1 MVTKCRTRVSAL
13 DWGFTSMCTIIPF
26 NPPLLLELPPARI
39 LLAFVILTAMLCGT
53 LGFATQTSAST
64 PPHKQLH
71 LHERLNAAH
80 PQTPQAA
87 PVPVVPLAPEVPHW
101 PINEKPSPAS
111 VLWDSDELRIA
122 AQNSSLQ
129 QILQDVSTATGA
141 KVEGMG
147 ADERVFGIYGPGQ
160 VHDVLSQLLEGS
172 GYNVILIGDQGQGTP
187 RQIVLSTRP
196 TGPAPAAIKSVQA
209 NAGKEDVDADD
220 EPSPPDVNPGTNGLP
235 RTPQQLMQEIQK
247 RRQAQQQSAPQNQ
260 NH

>member
-1 MVTKCRTRVSAL
+1 
-13 DWGFTSMCTIIPF
+13 
-26 NPPLLLELPPARI
+26 
-39 LLAFVILTAMLCGT
+39 
-53 LGFATQTSAST
+53 
-64 PPHKQLH
+64 
-71 LHERLNAAH
+71 
-80 PQTPQAA
+80 
-87 PVPVVPLAPEVPHW
+87 
-101 PINEKPSPAS
+101 
-111 VLWDSDELRIA
+111 
-122 AQNSSLQ
+122 
-129 QILQDVSTATGA
+129 
-141 KVEGMG
+141 MG